1 MGVKE
6 LWKLLRPAAFSVQ
19 SLDIL
24 SGKRVA
30 VDISVWLHQF
40 MLGMGLEDD
49 DSMFGGSGSAHLHHQ
64 TFQVRFL
71 RALFKR
77 ICKLLYY
84 NVKPVFVFDG
94 ATPLVK
100 QKTLQRRRMKS
111 TKQNF
116 RLKKAAKKLL
126 SRVIQDSVGSSSK
139 KRIENMKKPKMKKSE
154 ESDEEEPA
162 SFNFALPSESTVP
175 VKTEK
180 TEDTQSLLCDVRNYE
195 INTDE
200 EEFEEIPPA
209 SNDHETSFAIDID
222 LESGIDPDVF
232 KSLPQGM
239 QQEILKQLKASKR
252 HSSLSHIKELKEKT
266 PERFSS
272 TQLHSFIKGSA
283 ASIQLQRLMKITEN
297 EQLIASLPT
306 NQTGESSA
314 HGTSQHDQIVV
325 KDEPQEEEELGFF
338 PEEENTLSTP
348 RSSSQLN
355 LTPSSTVVRENSREE
370 YRILAGGRL
379 ASNPNQGF
387 ILMEHTPPKE
397 KQVSP
402 PTNTKRSEL
411 SQETITRFSNFLSRT
426 EKPIQETATEPSQP
440 IRDNTT
446 IHIVDDEDNN
456 CENNASADENIEITF
471 TLNGITEDDML
482 PDSIFSTSVE
492 QDNSDENENLSAAI
506 RNMNEELRAFEKTT
520 SSVNNTSSFSNQ
532 EEDDEFEEVKNE
544 MVLDEEWE
552 DVQQTNRARQQIVEI
567 IEDDDEIHEFDNEKT
582 KKRPFPAMEQDDIY
596 EEHND
601 DDDVISI
608 HSIENNDESSNV
620 STPITASQS
629 TVTTKDAVFEDSF
642 ERSFED
648 EQSSLLQ
655 LNVPMISQEEVS
667 LQDLNAARFEQ
678 NLFDSDYPMI
688 DLSNANSKTA
698 NLFLSLV
705 ELAKELLAH
714 FGIPYV
720 MSPSE
725 ADAQCG
731 FLCQN
736 GLVDAVITE
745 DSDLFLFGANCVY
758 RNVFGS
764 SNKNINKNTIEEYK
778 MENIEKEL
786 GFKRTHL
793 IQLALLLGSDYTDGV
808 HNVGKVTATQ
818 VLDAFNP
825 ESFEDSDLDDIDQI
839 VYGLKEFKAWVA
851 DDTYNIGQTEKSWGH
866 KGDFQYNYRGS
877 KKKFIFP
884 DTFPD
889 TKIIDAYIKPT
900 VDNSL
905 TEFEWADIDD
915 PPSSSDSSKSA
926 SSSKKSGNSVAAASS
941 SKQQVDSSVG
951 SSSHVKLNWDAFYR
965 FCAERMNMDQ
975 EEADRHLKP
984 VLAERK
990 KRQALK
996 NKKVEEMTPL
1006 ERFIYEAEKK
1016 KKKAASIESKRV
1028 LNAVGSIKNKQQ
1040 KKKQKKK

>member
-19 SLDIL
+19 SLDVL

-49 DSMFGGSGSAHLHHQ
+49 DDSLLFGGSGGAHQ
-64 TFQVRFL
+64 TLQVRYL

-126 SRVIQDSVGSSSK
+126 SRVIQDSASGSSSTK
-139 KRIENMKKPKMKKSE
+139 KRIENMKKSKIKKSE
-154 ESDEEEPA
+154 DETDDEEETQ
-162 SFNFALPSESTVP
+162 SFNFALPSNSALS
-175 VKTEK
+175 EK
-180 TEDTQSLLCDVRNYE
+180 KEDTESVLCDVRNYE
-195 INTDE
+195 IE
-200 EEFEEIPPA
+200 EDEFEQIPSST
-209 SNDHETSFAIDID
+209 SNNHESSFAIDID

-232 KSLPQGM
+232 TALPQGM

-252 HSSLSHIKELKEKT
+252 HRSESRIKELKEKS
-266 PERFSS
+266 PEKFST

-297 EQLIASLPT
+297 QQLLASLPES
-306 NQTGESSA
+306 QTAESSS
-314 HGTSQHDQIVV
+314 HGVSQHDQIVV

-338 PEEENTLSTP
+338 LEEENTSSTP
-348 RSSSQLN
+348 RTSSSQLS
-355 LTPSSTVVRENSREE
+355 LTPSSTSTVTRESTREE
-370 YRILAGGRL
+370 YQILAGGRL

-397 KQVSP
+397 KHISRE
-402 PTNTKRSEL
+402 TTTKRVEL
-411 SQETITRFSNFLSRT
+411 SQEAITRFSNFLSRA
-426 EKPIQETATEPSQP
+426 ENPLQEEVTNAKEAPSQP
-440 IRDNTT
+440 INENTT
-446 IHIVDDEDNN
+446 IHIVEDE
-456 CENNASADENIEITF
+456 ENNNRENHLSSEEDDNIEVTF
-471 TLNGITEDDML
+471 DLNNITEDDML
-482 PDSIFSTSVE
+482 PDSIFSTTVAE
-492 QDNSDENENLSAAI
+492 DHADEIEDISATI
-506 RNMNEELRAFEKTT
+506 RNINEELRAFEKETIH
-520 SSVNNTSSFSNQ
+520 SVNDNIHHQQQ
-532 EEDDEFEEVKNE
+532 EDNEFEEVKND
-544 MVLDEEWE
+544 MTLDEEWE
-552 DVQQTNRARQQIVEI
+552 DVQQTNQAPQQIIEI
-567 IEDDDEIHEFDNEKT
+567 IDEDDDIHCLEDDVN
-582 KKRPFPAMEQDDIY
+582 KKRQFHMIMEQY
-596 EEHND
+596 ND
-601 DDDVISI
+601 SDDVISI
-608 HSIENNDESSNV
+608 HSPSNDANDSSNR
-620 STPITASQS
+620 STPNSVSQS
-629 TVTTKDAVFEDSF
+629 SCKSTSFSKEVVLDDSF
-642 ERSFED
+642 EERSFED

-678 NLFDSDYPMI
+678 NLFYSDYPMI

-698 NLFLSLV
+698 NLFVSLV

-720 MSPSE
+720 VSPSE

-731 FLCQN
+731 FLCQK

-764 SNKNINKNTIEEYK
+764 SNKSINKNTIEEYK

-818 VLDAFNP
+818 VLDVFNP

-839 VYGLKEFKAWVA
+839 VHGLKEFKAWVA
-851 DDTYNIGQTEKSWGH
+851 DDTYNIGQTERSWGC
-866 KGDFQYNYRGS
+866 KGDFQYNYKGS

-900 VDNSL
+900 VDHSL

-915 PPSSSDSSKSA
+915 PPTSSSDGNSQKAGNSGA
-926 SSSKKSGNSVAAASS
+926 SSS
-941 SKQQVDSSVG
+941 VDST
-951 SSSHVKLNWDAFYR
+951 SHVKLNWDAFYR
-965 FCAERMNMDQ
+965 FCAERMNMGR

-1028 LNAVGSIKNKQQ
+1028 LHAVGSIKNKQQ